1 MLTPLVEPEQ
11 STILIVD
18 DEIANVAAI
27 SAILRHEGF
36 STLSATCGEDG
47 LALLATESVDLVL
60 LDIVLPDI
68 NGFDV
73 LEKLRAQPRT
83 KETAVIFLSGNMRD
97 PQSMEKGFALGVNE
111 YLVKPIEPAEL
122 LVRVRSL
129 LRLRYAEKRWRQLN
143 ADFISM
149 LVHDLRGPLTA
160 VHAFTR
166 LINEEGGE
174 ITNAARTEMLRLMD
188 NSCNHMLDII
198 NDLLDL
204 SKLEADYVRL
214 NRTDIDLRKII
225 SETLARM
232 KPLAMKKS
240 ITMTTSYGETAE
252 MIDADPKKIEQVMEN
267 LVGNA
272 IKFTGTSGSICI
284 SVRCAESLP
293 PKAASS
299 LSAQPFIIV
308 SVADNGA
315 GIPDDEQ
322 HLLFDKYR
330 QVKNDR
336 YRTEKGTGLGLAIC
350 KKIIEAHDG
359 AIWLDST
366 IEVGTT
372 IHFALPMKNG
382 QS

>member
-18 DEIANVAAI
+18 DEIGNVSAI
-27 SAILRHEGF
+27 SAILRHEGLK
-36 STLSATCGEDG
+36 TLSATCGEDALSV
-47 LALLATESVDLVL
+47 LANDTVELVL

-68 NGFDV
+68 NGFEV
-73 LEKLRAQPRT
+73 LARLRAQPRT
-83 KETAVIFLSGNMRD
+83 KETAVIFLSGNVRD
-97 PQSMEKGFALGVNE
+97 PESMEKGFALGVNE

-166 LINEEGGE
+166 LMNEEGGE
-174 ITNAARTEMLRLMD
+174 ITDAARSEMLRLMD

-225 SETLARM
+225 NETLARM
-232 KPLAMKKS
+232 KPLALKKS
-240 ITMTTSYGETAE
+240 ITLTTAYGDTAE
-252 MIDADPKKIEQVMEN
+252 LVEADPRKIEQVMEN
-267 LVGNA
+267 LIGNA
-272 IKFTGTSGSICI
+272 IKFTGVSGSICVSI
-284 SVRCAESLP
+284 KFSEAM
-293 PKAASS
+293 PKQAGAAIV
-299 LSAQPFIIV
+299 ARPVMIV

-315 GIPDDEQ
+315 GIPEDEQ

-330 QVKNDR
+330 QVKNDK

-359 AIWLDST
+359 VIWLESKVD
-366 IEVGTT
+366 VGTT
-372 IHFALPMKNG
+372 IHFALPLKTA
-382 QS
+382 

>member
-18 DEIANVAAI
+18 DEIDNVSAI

-36 STLSATCGEDG
+36 KTLSATCGEDG
-47 LALLATESVDLVL
+47 LSVLETEAIDLVL

-73 LEKLRAQPRT
+73 LARLRAQPRT

-97 PQSMEKGFALGVNE
+97 PESMERGFALGVNE

-166 LINEEGGE
+166 LMNEEE
-174 ITNAARTEMLRLMD
+174 SDITNAARSEMLRLMD

-225 SETLARM
+225 TETLARM
-232 KPLAMKKS
+232 KPLALKKS
-240 ITMTTSYGETAE
+240 IILSTDYGDAVRLVE
-252 MIDADPKKIEQVMEN
+252 ADPRKIEQVMEN
-267 LVGNA
+267 LMGNA
-272 IKFTGTSGSICI
+272 IKFTGPSGSICVSI
-284 SVRCAESLP
+284 RYAETLP
-293 PKAASS
+293 PLASS
-299 LSAQPFIIV
+299 TVTARPVVMV
-308 SVADNGA
+308 SVADNGV

-330 QVKNDR
+330 QVKNEK

-359 AIWLDST
+359 VIWFESVVDA
-366 IEVGTT
+366 GTT
-372 IHFALPMKNG
+372 MHFALPMNDG
-382 QS
+382 Q

>member
-18 DEIANVAAI
+18 DEIANVGAI

-36 STLSATCGEDG
+36 KTLSATTGEEG
-47 LALLATESVDLVL
+47 LALLGTEAVDLVL

-68 NGFDV
+68 NGFEV

-149 LVHDLRGPLTA
+149 LVHDLRGPLTV

-166 LINEEGGE
+166 LMNEEGGE
-174 ITNAARTEMLRLMD
+174 ITNAARAEMLRLMD

-225 SETLARM
+225 NETLARM
-232 KPLAMKKS
+232 RPLAMKKS
-240 ITMTTSYGETAE
+240 ITMTTCYGETAE

-272 IKFTGTSGSICI
+272 IKFTGTSGSICV

-293 PKAASS
+293 PKAGASV
-299 LSAQPFIIV
+299 SAQPFIIV

-315 GIPDDEQ
+315 GIPEDEQ

-359 AIWLDST
+359 AIWLEST
-366 IEVGTT
+366 VEVGTT
-372 IHFALPMKNG
+372 IYFALPMKIE

>member
-18 DEIANVAAI
+18 DELGNVSAI

-36 STLSATCGEDG
+36 TTLSATCGEEALRV
-47 LALLATESVDLVL
+47 LANEAVELVL

-68 NGFDV
+68 NGFEV
-73 LEKLRAQPRT
+73 LAKLRAQPRT
-83 KETAVIFLSGNMRD
+83 KETAVIFLSGNVRD
-97 PQSMEKGFALGVNE
+97 PESMEKGFALGVNE

-122 LVRVRSL
+122 LVRVRSM

-166 LINEEGGE
+166 LMNEDGD
-174 ITNAARTEMLRLMD
+174 ITEAARSEMLRLMD

-225 SETLARM
+225 NETLARI
-232 KPLAMKKS
+232 KPLALKKGIS
-240 ITMTTSYGETAE
+240 LETTYGQVAE
-252 MIDADPKKIEQVMEN
+252 LVDADPRKIEQVMEN
-267 LVGNA
+267 LIGNA
-272 IKFTGTSGSICI
+272 IKFTGNSGRICV
-284 SVRCAESLP
+284 SLRVAESLP
-293 PKAASS
+293 PTAT
-299 LSAQPFIIV
+299 SAGSTNPAMIV
-308 SVADNGA
+308 AVSDNGV
-315 GIPDDEQ
+315 GIPEEEL

-336 YRTEKGTGLGLAIC
+336 YRSEKGTGLGLAIC

-359 AIWLDST
+359 VIWLEST
-366 IEVGTT
+366 VDVGTT
-372 IHFALPMKNG
+372 IYFALPMK
-382 QS
+382 SAH